1 MAVEE
6 KPGEACMALR
16 ERERERE
23 SCGRNTGVS
32 DGHIKWKEVQRLS
45 GRCKRSSS

>member
-16 ERERERE
+16 EREKERERE
-23 SCGRNTGVS
+23 RVVEGILG
-32 DGHIKWKEVQRLS
+32 
-45 GRCKRSSS
+45 